1 MSDIDFDFGPPDFD
15 DFGSDSGYGSSSGH
29 SYLDD
34 DDGDDLLTELRAE
47 YQSLQNRIQE
57 SKMQISQ
64 NQAEVERV
72 DAEYN
77 QASVQLRRIQDEFD
91 TAPRQDIR
99 VTYDSFIKISSRRMA
114 IKSTMEKLQENI
126 SQLERYAS
134 LFQQVLEN
142 LDGTSLNGGK
152 SNNSSSASQR
162 VAVLNA
168 SGEMII
174 RIVQAQE
181 DERQV
186 LAKSLH
192 DGPAQSL
199 SNFIL
204 QAEVCQRLFDRN
216 PDRAASELDNL
227 KSAASDSF
235 QKVRDFIF
243 DLRPMMLEDLGLIP
257 TLRRYA
263 ENYSQKHDIKVEFTP
278 TGEERRLA
286 RHTEVMMFRSIQQ
299 LLSITREYL
308 GASEIKVQV
317 DISEERVRGI
327 INTNGKGFDVDV
339 DLNPDYGHS
348 DVQVLNTLK
357 DRIDLIGGDVDIFS
371 DLKVGGSRFD
381 IILPIYEE
389 ATIN

>member
-1 MSDIDFDFGPPDFD
+1 MSDIDFDFSPPDFD
-15 DFGSDSGYGSSSGH
+15 DFETDSSYASRSSIFA
-29 SYLDD
+29 DD
-34 DDGDDLLTELRAE
+34 DDEQNEDLLTQLRDE

-57 SKMQISQ
+57 SRLQISQ
-64 NQAEVERV
+64 NQAEVERME
-72 DAEYN
+72 AEYN
-77 QASVQLRRIQDEFD
+77 QASIQLRRVQDEFD
-91 TAPRQDIR
+91 TRPRQDIR
-99 VTYDSFIKISSRRMA
+99 VAYDTFIKISSRRMA
-114 IKSTMEKLQENI
+114 IQSQMQKLQENI
-126 SQLERYAS
+126 AQLERYAS
-134 LFQQVLEN
+134 LIQQVLEN
-142 LDGTSLNGGK
+142 FDERLLAGSTTAKNT
-152 SNNSSSASQR
+152 NAS
-162 VAVLNA
+162 VTTLSA

-186 LAKSLH
+186 LAKNLH

-216 PDRAASELDNL
+216 PDRAAAELDNL

-263 ENYSQKHDIKVEFTP
+263 ENYSQKHNIKVEFTP

-299 LLSITREYL
+299 LLTVTREYL
-308 GASEIKVQV
+308 GATEIKIQV
-317 DISEERVRGI
+317 DISAERVRGI
-327 INTNGKGFDVDV
+327 VNANGKGFDVDT
-339 DLNPDYGHS
+339 DLNPEYGHS
-348 DVQVLNTLK
+348 NVQVLNTLK
-357 DRIDLIGGDVDIFS
+357 DRIELIGGELDIFS
-371 DLKVGGSRFD
+371 DLKNGGSRFD
-381 IILPIYEE
+381 VILPIFEE
-389 ATIN
+389 TLVE